1 MHNAALLL
9 IIDTEKDMTAPAV
22 LPKLENASNVTIAHR
37 GCMEI
42 RLVTTPDEIYAAQAL
57 RYRVFYQEMSAT
69 PDSDALK
76 SKLDKDAFDDICEH
90 LIVIDHSCTNADVG
104 GQGSDPAVIGTYRLL
119 RQDIAEKNGG
129 FYTSGEFDIA
139 PLVASKRKTHKFLEL
154 GRSCVLKTYRTKQI
168 LELLWH
174 GIWRYVRLRNLDV
187 MLGCASFAGIDPE
200 EFALPLSFLHHKY
213 SAPAEW
219 AVKAL
224 PERYVNMNR
233 IAEDQLD
240 LRAAMRVMPPLIKG
254 YLRLGAYIGE
264 GAVIDEQF
272 GTVDI
277 LIILPN
283 SVISERYLARFGDPN
298 EQIKLNAE
306 V

>member
-1 MHNAALLL
+1 MMADAVSGLP
-9 IIDTEKDMTAPAV
+9 EKGTD
-22 LPKLENASNVTIAHR
+22 VTIARR
-37 GCMEI
+37 GHMEV
-42 RLVTTPDEIYAAQAL
+42 RLVTKPEEIHASQAL
-57 RYRVFYQEMSAT
+57 RYRVFYQEMSARPNKDT
-69 PDSDALK
+69 LITG
-76 SKLDKDAFDDICEH
+76 LDQDTFDDICEH
-90 LIVIDHSCTNADVG
+90 LIVIDHDCKNSDVG
-104 GQGSDPAVIGTYRLL
+104 GSGDGPAVIGTYRLL
-119 RQDIAEKNGG
+119 PQDIAEKNGG

-139 PLVASKRKTHKFLEL
+139 PLVNAKRSTHRFLEL
-154 GRSCVLKTYRTKQI
+154 GRSCVLKQYRTKQI

-187 MLGCASFAGIDPE
+187 MLGCASFEGVDPE
-200 EFALPLSFLHHKY
+200 DFSLPLSFLHHKC

-224 PERYVNMNR
+224 PNRYINMNR
-233 IAEDQLD
+233 MAEDQLD

-272 GTVDI
+272 GTIDI
-277 LIILPN
+277 LIIMPN
-283 SVISERYLARFGDPN
+283 SRITSRYLAHFGDPD
-298 EQIKLNAE
+298 EIITLNAE

>member
-1 MHNAALLL
+1 MIA
-9 IIDTEKDMTAPAV
+9 TTRVP
-22 LPKLENASNVTIAHR
+22 ENRNSVTIARR
-37 GCMEI
+37 GPVEV
-42 RLVTTPDEIYAAQAL
+42 RLVTTAEDIHSSQDL
-57 RYRVFYQEMSAT
+57 RYRVFYQEMSAK

-76 SKLDKDAFDDICEH
+76 TKLDKDAFDEICEH
-90 LIVIDHSCTNADVG
+90 LVAIDHSRKNCDVG
-104 GQGSDPAVIGTYRLL
+104 GSGTGPAVIGTYRLL
-119 RQDIAEKNGG
+119 PQDIAEKNGG

-139 PLVASKRKTHKFLEL
+139 PLVNSKRDTHKFLEL
-154 GRSCVLKTYRTKQI
+154 GRSCVLKQYRTKQI
-168 LELLWH
+168 LKLMWH
-174 GIWRYVRLRNLDV
+174 GIWRYVRMKNLDV
-187 MLGCASFAGIDPE
+187 MLGCASFEGIDPQ
-200 EFALPLSFLHHKY
+200 EFALPLSFLHHKC
-213 SAPAEW
+213 SAPEEW

-224 PERYVNMNR
+224 PQRYVNMNCMP
-233 IAEDQLD
+233 EDQLD

-283 SVISERYLARFGDPN
+283 SRITTRYLTRFSDPG
-298 EQIKLNAE
+298 EHITLDAE